1 LEFPISLRTPP
12 VLKDEVPLAF
22 AGMDDFDF
30 DEHRVGERPG
40 FAWFGF

>member
-1 LEFPISLRTPP
+1 LLPIEGKVVF
-12 VLKDEVPLAF
+12 VLFVAF
-22 AGMDDFDF
+22 GENGFF